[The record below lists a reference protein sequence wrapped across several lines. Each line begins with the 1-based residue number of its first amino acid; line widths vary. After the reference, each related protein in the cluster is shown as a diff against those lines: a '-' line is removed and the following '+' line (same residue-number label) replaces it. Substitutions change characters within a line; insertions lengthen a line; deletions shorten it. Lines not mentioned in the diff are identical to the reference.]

1 MTWSKIRSFL
11 QALDQRMTDNLAH
24 RGEHW
29 VHDPEGEPAR
39 PAVEARGR
47 RAGRSQDDERF
58 QPRRRL
64 IA

>member
-1 MTWSKIRSFL
+1 
-11 QALDQRMTDNLAH
+11 MTDNLAH